1 MTQAAIFTV
10 HMPDVDVRGDIE
22 AVFNQARAAAEQ
34 AEPDEDG
41 LLRRQVIIITPGRLL
56 ISKQCPI
63 LNEIKKT
70 EVDRLAQ
77 LIPSHPV
84 RRIAV
89 IAYTL
94 LDALKVDIRQAIPF
108 FDYLLGFGMLGHCV
122 WVFEGH
128 QSALTAGCR
137 DADVLLVDDAMLP
150 YLHPDWRMTALR
162 TMRGSEIRLI
172 AR

>member
-1 MTQAAIFTV
+1 
-10 HMPDVDVRGDIE
+10 MPDVDVRRDIE
-22 AVFNQARAAAEQ
+22 EVFNQARAAAEQ
-34 AEPDEDG
+34 AGAGEDG

-56 ISKQCPI
+56 ISKPCPI
-63 LNEIKKT
+63 PIEMKKNNI
-70 EVDRLAQ
+70 VKLAQ
-77 LIPSHPV
+77 LIPPQPV

-94 LDALKVDIRQAIPF
+94 LEALKFDIRQAIPF
-108 FDYLLGFGMLGHCV
+108 FDYLLEFGMLGHCV

-128 QSALTAGCR
+128 QSALAAGCR

-150 YLHPDWRMTALR
+150 YLHPDWRMTVLSA
-162 TMRGSEIRLI
+162 MRGSEIRLI